1 MSLRSTEYVPY
12 ELWQP
17 MDPRRTAI
25 ISGSLNSYRHEMLM
39 ENAKG
44 IPIQQ
49 QHGEIDDNVPA
60 YNSRLLSQ
68 QLFQAGINSSYNEV
82 PGQNHWWD
90 TVMTTPQMVDFYYKQ
105 TASNET
111 IPRMLNEFSFVV
123 GDPGDMGSK
132 GGITVLNL
140 EDPGQYGK
148 VDVKGH
154 MIKTSNVLSLEFD
167 RALWPEGIVTIDGQE
182 LELGDSLN
190 VSRAAGSWEVGTL
203 YGTEKDVRYRH
214 GRQLGA
220 MTAILRTHGPFVIR
234 HPDNQTAHVAL
245 QVSRNL
251 HQYFSADSVVVSR
264 PSWSMSA
271 SEMGN
276 VISLVIGGEVPLSLH
291 PNFPIEVGA
300 AGVSVRDSKGRRRNF
315 NEGGKLGAAFL
326 RPLEG
331 ERLEL
336 VLWGSDDLGLAL
348 AARLVPMLT
357 GVGQPDFVVLGE
369 SARWKGVEG
378 ALALGFFDHE
388 WAVTPSSW
396 VQ

>member
-1 MSLRSTEYVPY
+1 
-12 ELWQP
+12 
-17 MDPRRTAI
+17 
-25 ISGSLNSYRHEMLM
+25 M
-39 ENAKG
+39 ENARG

-60 YNSRLLSQ
+60 YNSRLLGQ
-68 QLFQAGINSSYNEV
+68 MLFQAGTNSSYNEV

-90 TVMTTPQMVDFYYKQ
+90 TVMTTTQLVDFYYKH

-111 IPRMLNEFSFVV
+111 IPRVLKEFSFVI
-123 GDPGDMGSK
+123 GDPGDMESK

-148 VDVKGH
+148 VDVKGNV
-154 MIKTSNVLSLEFD
+154 IKTSNVLGLELD
-167 RALWPEGIVTIDGQE
+167 PVLWQEGTVTIDGQE
-182 LELGDSLN
+182 LELGEVLSIFRKA
-190 VSRAAGSWEVGTL
+190 VSWEAITL
-203 YGTEKDVRYRH
+203 QETANDVLYRK

-220 MTAILRTHGPFVIR
+220 MSAILRTNGSFVIR
-234 HPDNQTAHVAL
+234 HHDSQNVHVAL

-251 HQYFSADSVVVSR
+251 HQYFSADSVIVSD
-264 PSWSMSA
+264 PSWSNSP
-271 SEMGN
+271 SETGN
-276 VISLVIGGEVPLSLH
+276 VISLAIGGEVPPSLH
-291 PNFPIEVGA
+291 PDFPMVVGT
-300 AGVSVRDSKGRRRNF
+300 AGVSVRDSKGHRHDFTEDGR
-315 NEGGKLGAAFL
+315 LGAAFL

-336 VLWGSDDLGLAL
+336 VLWGSDSLGLAL

-357 GVGQPDFVVLGE
+357 GVGQPDFLVLGE
-369 SARWKGVEG
+369 STWWRGVEG

-388 WAVTPSSW
+388 WAVTPSSL

>member
-1 MSLRSTEYVPY
+1 
-12 ELWQP
+12 

-25 ISGSLNSYRHEMLM
+25 ISGSLNSYRHEMMM

-49 QHGEIDDNVPA
+49 QHGEIDDNVPT
-60 YNSRLLSQ
+60 YNSRFLSQ
-68 QLFQAGINSSYNEV
+68 QLFQAGTNSSYNEV

-105 TASNET
+105 TANNET
-111 IPRMLNEFSFVV
+111 FPRKLKEFSFVV

-148 VDVKGH
+148 VNVKEH
-154 MIKTSNVLSLEFD
+154 VIKTSNVLSLEFD
-167 RALWPEGIVTIDGQE
+167 PALWQEEIVTIDGQK
-182 LELGDSLN
+182 LELRDSPII
-190 VSRAAGSWEVGTL
+190 SRTAGSWVAGTL
-203 YGTEKDVRYRH
+203 YGTEKDIRYRH
-214 GRQLGA
+214 GRQLGG

-234 HPDNQTAHVAL
+234 HPDNQTAHIAL

-251 HQYFSADSVVVSR
+251 HQYFSADSVIVSR
-264 PSWSMSA
+264 PLWSTSA
-271 SEMGN
+271 NETGN
-276 VISLVIGGEVPLSLH
+276 VIALVVGGEVPSSIH
-291 PNFPIEVGA
+291 PDFPLEVGA
-300 AGVSVRDSKGRRRNF
+300 TGVSIRNSKGLLQHF
-315 NEGGKLGAAFL
+315 NEDGRLGAAFL

-348 AARLVPMLT
+348 AARLVPMIT

-369 SARWKGVEG
+369 SAKLKGVEG

>member
-1 MSLRSTEYVPY
+1 
-12 ELWQP
+12 

-39 ENAKG
+39 ENARG
-44 IPIQQ
+44 IPLQQ

-60 YNSRLLSQ
+60 YNSRFLSQ
-68 QLFQAGINSSYNEV
+68 MLFQAGTNSSYNEV

-90 TVMTTPQMVDFYYKQ
+90 TVMTTPQLVDFYYKH

-111 IPRMLNEFSFVV
+111 IPRVLKEFSIVI

-132 GGITVLNL
+132 GGITILNL

-154 MIKTSNVLSLEFD
+154 VITTSNVLSLELD
-167 RALWPEGIVTIDGQE
+167 PVLWKQGIVTIDGQE
-182 LELGDSLN
+182 LELGESLSI
-190 VSRAAGSWEVGTL
+190 SRRTVSWEAAPLQEVG
-203 YGTEKDVRYRH
+203 KDVLYRH

-220 MTAILRTHGPFVIR
+220 MTAILRTNGSFVIR
-234 HPDNQTAHVAL
+234 HHSGQNAHVAL

-251 HQYFSADSVVVSR
+251 HQYFSADSVIVSG
-264 PSWSMSA
+264 PSWSSSP
-271 SEMGN
+271 SETGN
-276 VISLVIGGEVPLSLH
+276 VISLAIGGEVPPSLH
-291 PNFPIEVGA
+291 PDFPIAVGA
-300 AGVSVRDSKGRRRNF
+300 AGVSVRDSKGHHHDF
-315 NEGGKLGAAFL
+315 NQGGSLGAAFL
-326 RPLEG
+326 RPLDG

-336 VLWGSDDLGLAL
+336 VLWGSDSHGLAL

-357 GVGQPDFVVLGE
+357 GVGQPDFLVLGE
-369 SARWKGVEG
+369 STRWRGVEG

-388 WAVTPSSW
+388 WAVTPSSV